1 LFFDASTTLSINPE
15 PVEWVDFY
23 ILIIVMGSRHFSRSL
38 AVQALYEVDF
48 HDQAWDRAKA
58 ILLRNFG
65 EVQEG
70 SYEADLANY
79 LVDGVTAHLK
89 EIDAV
94 IAKAAPDWPIGKINT
109 LDRNIIRVGI
119 FELLWGKR
127 DEVPPKVALDEAIE
141 LAKEFS
147 GESAG
152 KFVNG
157 VLGTIYDQ
165 MPKTN

>member
-1 LFFDASTTLSINPE
+1 MFFDASTTLSINPE

-94 IAKAAPDWPIGKINT
+94 IAKAATD
-109 LDRNIIRVGI
+109 
-119 FELLWGKR
+119 
-127 DEVPPKVALDEAIE
+127 
-141 LAKEFS
+141 
-147 GESAG
+147 
-152 KFVNG
+152 
-157 VLGTIYDQ
+157 
-165 MPKTN
+165 